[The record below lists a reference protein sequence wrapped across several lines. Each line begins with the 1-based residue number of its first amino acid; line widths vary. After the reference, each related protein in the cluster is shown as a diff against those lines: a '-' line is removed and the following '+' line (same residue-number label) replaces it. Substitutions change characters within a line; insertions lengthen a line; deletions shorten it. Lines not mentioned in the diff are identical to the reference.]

1 LTTIID
7 YGVGN
12 IGSIANML
20 KKVNEDAI
28 ITSDLEKIADAKKL
42 VLCGIGAFDDGMSKL
57 GNMGIIDILK
67 KKVLTDKTPILGVCL
82 GMQLFTK
89 YSEEGSKEGLGFISG
104 HTQKFQFQETVPA
117 GGKPLRIPHMGW
129 NLVNLSKKSKLFNDM
144 YEEPRFY
151 FVHSYHVVTDHPD
164 DVLLTAS
171 YGYPFTAA
179 FEKDNIIGVQF
190 HPEKSHKFG
199 MKLYENFVKYY

>member
-1 LTTIID
+1 VTTIID

-20 KKVNEDAI
+20 KKVNEDSI
-28 ITSDLEKIADAKKL
+28 ITSDVAEIRKANRLI
-42 VLCGIGAFDDGMSKL
+42 LCGIGAFDDGMTKL
-57 GNMGIIDILK
+57 ENMGIIETLK
-67 KKVLTDKTPILGVCL
+67 QKVLEDKTPILGVCL

-89 YSEEGSKEGLGFISG
+89 GSEEGNKEGLGFINAF
-104 HTQKFQFQETVPA
+104 TRKFQIT
-117 GGKPLRIPHMGW
+117 KPLKVPHMGW
-129 NLVNLSKKSKLFNDM
+129 NLVHSSKPSSLMTNM
-144 YEEPRFY
+144 YEEPRYY
-151 FVHSYHVVTDHPD
+151 FVHSYHVVLEDQSNE
-164 DVLLTAS
+164 LLKAD

-179 FEKDNIIGVQF
+179 FEKENILGVQF